1 MAIIIDVDIPRP
13 RKKET
18 MSFEHVRFLI
28 PGGSGEALD
37 LM

>member
-1 MAIIIDVDIPRP
+1 MAIIIDVGIPP
-13 RKKET
+13 PLKKT

-28 PGGSGEALD
+28 PGGSGEVLD